1 MNETVS
7 RNQRAGLRA
16 DAAPGVPTGHVSRP
30 GRSRWLAAGAVVVLA
45 AGGVAAAWRAG
56 AFSPAAS
63 SDGRT
68 GTLAP
73 TTQAVTRQDL
83 SATMPVTGTLG
94 FAGSWMVRGQGV
106 GTLTWLPNA
115 GMVIRQGQV
124 LYKVDNGSP
133 VVLLYGR
140 VPAWRTLNEG
150 LTGADVSQLNH
161 DLVKLGDASRS
172 EIAALGWDYFSWE
185 TRAGVAKLQT
195 DLGISIPPGWLGLGQ
210 VVFERGALRVKTVTA
225 SLGSP
230 ASGPVL
236 QATSDRHQVT
246 IALDASEQSY
256 VKAGDKVTVTL
267 PDGSTT
273 AGVVSGIGTVATSS
287 SSPAGYSSSS
297 SSATI
302 PVYVKLTRLKAA
314 GSLDQA
320 PVTVNITTD
329 TVRNVLAV
337 PVTALLARARGGYAV
352 EVTGPRNTRRL
363 VPVRVGP
370 VFDDASGLV
379 QVSGAGLAAGQLVV
393 VPGS

>member
-1 MNETVS
+1 V
-7 RNQRAGLRA
+7 L
-16 DAAPGVPTGHVSRP
+16 
-30 GRSRWLAAGAVVVLA
+30 LA
-45 AGGVAAAWRAG
+45 AGGLAAAWHAG

-63 SDGRT
+63 SDGRN
-68 GTLAP
+68 GAP
-73 TTQAVTRQDL
+73 TTQAVTRRDL

-94 FAGSWMVRGQGV
+94 YAGSWTVRGQGG
-106 GTLTWLPNA
+106 GTLTWLPHA
-115 GMVIRQGQV
+115 GNVIRQGQV

-133 VVLLYGR
+133 VVLLYGP

-161 DLVKLGDASRS
+161 DLVKLGDASGS
-172 EIAALGWDYFSWE
+172 EIAMLGWDYFSWE
-185 TRAGVAKLQT
+185 TGVGVAKLQS

-210 VVFERGALRVKTVTA
+210 VVFEPGALRVRTVTA

-230 ASGPVL
+230 ASGAVL

-267 PDGSTT
+267 PDGKTT
-273 AGVVSGIGTVATSS
+273 PGVVAGIGTVATSS
-287 SSPAGYSSSS
+287 SSPGGYSSPS

-314 GSLDQA
+314 RSLDQA
-320 PVTVNITTD
+320 PVTVNITTA
-329 TVRNVLAV
+329 TARNVLAV
-337 PVTALLARARGGYAV
+337 PVTALLARAGGGYAV

-379 QVSGAGLAAGQLVV
+379 QVSGAGLAAGQHVV
-393 VPGS
+393 VPAL

>member
-1 MNETVS
+1 
-7 RNQRAGLRA
+7 
-16 DAAPGVPTGHVSRP
+16 
-30 GRSRWLAAGAVVVLA
+30 
-45 AGGVAAAWRAG
+45 
-56 AFSPAAS
+56 
-63 SDGRT
+63 
-68 GTLAP
+68 
-73 TTQAVTRQDL
+73 
-83 SATMPVTGTLG
+83 
-94 FAGSWMVRGQGV
+94 
-106 GTLTWLPNA
+106 
-115 GMVIRQGQV
+115 VIRQGQV
-124 LYKVDNGSP
+124 LYTVDNGSP
-133 VVLLYGR
+133 VVLLYGP

-185 TRAGVAKLQT
+185 TRVAVAKLQS

-210 VVFERGALRVKTVTA
+210 VVFDPGALRVRTVTA

-246 IALDASEQSY
+246 IALDATEQSY
-256 VKAGDKVTVTL
+256 VKAGDEVTVML
-267 PDGSTT
+267 PNGKTT

-287 SSPAGYSSSS
+287 SSPVGDSSPAGYSSSG

-302 PVYVKLTRLKAA
+302 PVYVKLTHLKAA

-320 PVTVNITTD
+320 PVTVNITTE
-329 TVRNVLAV
+329 TARNVLAV
-337 PVTALLARARGGYAV
+337 PVTALLARVGGYAV
-352 EVTGPRNTRRL
+352 EVTGARSARRL

-379 QVSGAGLAAGQLVV
+379 QVSGAGLAAGQRVV
-393 VPGS
+393 VPAP